1 MAELDAAKVNETLAM
16 HQELLVEARAQK
28 TWREVTYEQDKRD
41 TDKRLTALEEFDGRV
56 IQDARGNEETLMAEM
71 GNVKRE
77 VIAFGKDLAGAK
89 ELADKLPDIEKLL
102 TKAAKNVD
110 QDAAARKN
118 WRKYSPLMTAVFAAV
133 ITSLAQRFGLPP
145 AAANDP
151 HALLPGHTPTVEV
164 K

>member
-1 MAELDAAKVNETLAM
+1 MGELDETLAM

-77 VIAFGKDLAGAK
+77 VIELGKDLIGAKDLAG
-89 ELADKLPDIEKLL
+89 KLPEIERLL

-110 QDAAARKN
+110 QDAQARKN
-118 WRKYSPLMTAVFAAV
+118 WRKYSPVMTAVFAAI

-145 AAANDP
+145 AASNDP
-151 HALLPGHTPTVEV
+151 HALLPGATPTVSV